1 MKRHICQLALLA
13 VTTMAAPVAFSE
25 TSIVKCVDD
34 AGRVTLTDR
43 PCEAGATTVRMAG
56 EPANDGVT
64 RVHAHPLAAEANV
77 LPLPRV
83 SQRESQRESQSMSQS
98 MSQRASPRISQRIH
112 VPMTRVAARPL
123 ASDIATL
130 KAARAQFMLSDVR
143 STPALARLD

>member
-83 SQRESQRESQSMSQS
+83 SQRESQRESQSMSQ
-98 MSQRASPRISQRIH
+98 RASPRISQRIH

>member
-13 VTTMAAPVAFSE
+13 ITTMAAPVAFSE

-43 PCEAGATTVRMAG
+43 ACEAGATTVRMAG
-56 EPANDGVT
+56 EPANDGVM

-83 SQRESQRESQSMSQS
+83 SQRESQRESQN
-98 MSQRASPRISQRIH
+98 MSQRASPRISQRIR
-112 VPMTRVAARPL
+112 VPMTHVAARPL

>member
-83 SQRESQRESQSMSQS
+83 SQRESQS
-98 MSQRASPRISQRIH
+98 MSQRASPRISQRIR

>member
-64 RVHAHPLAAEANV
+64 RVPAHPLAAEANV

-83 SQRESQRESQSMSQS
+83 SQRASQ
-98 MSQRASPRISQRIH
+98 RISQRIR
-112 VPMTRVAARPL
+112 VPMTHVAARPL

>member
-1 MKRHICQLALLA
+1 MKRQLCQLALLA

-64 RVHAHPLAAEANV
+64 RVQAYPLAAEANV
-77 LPLPRV
+77 LPPQRV
-83 SQRESQRESQSMSQS
+83 SQRISE
-98 MSQRASPRISQRIH
+98 RASQPVSQRIYA
-112 VPMTRVAARPL
+112 PITRVAARPL

-130 KAARAQFMLSDVR
+130 KAARAQFVLSDVR

>member
-1 MKRHICQLALLA
+1 MKRHICHLALLA

-83 SQRESQRESQSMSQS
+83 SQRESQRESQSMSQ
-98 MSQRASPRISQRIH
+98 RASPRISQRIH